1 MRLGRDAGALACCA
15 PAHSG
20 SVDGAATSTA
30 AKPRFACTSVP
41 KAASPAHDN
50 FGLKAPRCA
59 HPNLC
64 RRHEATAVDRRL
76 QAARPT
82 AIIWDVLPHSE
93 NVA

>member
-20 SVDGAATSTA
+20 SRDGATTSTA

-50 FGLKAPRCA
+50 FGAQNAPLRS
-59 HPNLC
+59 PKS
-64 RRHEATAVDRRL
+64 L
-76 QAARPT
+76 QAA
-82 AIIWDVLPHSE
+82 
-93 NVA
+93 